1 MRRPHIGRTVRRATL
16 GGLVAAM
23 ALAGV
28 ASGAQARA
36 VRGTVVHRNARAH
49 SFALAD
55 VHGRLFS
62 IHARRSPRPGSMVV
76 VSVRRL
82 RNGTFAAGRVRI
94 LGRRAH
100 ARVRVRGT
108 VSYVDRRRG
117 IFTLS
122 ARGVSML
129 VRTRRGRARMVDA
142 LPSVGTEVTATG
154 TVDDQGELE
163 DQSLQSDGS
172 DTNGID
178 LEGTILAVNATA
190 RTLTVSA
197 DDDQQSGASVIVTV
211 PAALDISKFA
221 VGQEVELQ
229 VLPQPGGGYLLQGS
243 ASDEGV
249 QGADDQ
255 ADQQGNQGDD
265 QGDRTESQQPG
276 AQGQE
281 GSDGNPSSATGTTG
295 AQPPQGSDG

>member
-1 MRRPHIGRTVRRATL
+1 V
-16 GGLVAAM
+16 
-23 ALAGV
+23 
-28 ASGAQARA
+28 
-36 VRGTVVHRNARAH
+36 N
-49 SFALAD
+49 
-55 VHGRLFS
+55 
-62 IHARRSPRPGSMVV
+62 
-76 VSVRRL
+76 
-82 RNGTFAAGRVRI
+82 
-94 LGRRAH
+94 
-100 ARVRVRGT
+100 
-108 VSYVDRRRG
+108 RRRG

-129 VRTRRGRARMVDA
+129 VRTRRGRARMADA

-211 PAALDISKFA
+211 PAALDISKFV

-255 ADQQGNQGDD
+255 AEEQGNQGDD
-265 QGDRTESQQPG
+265 QGENQQPG